1 MFSFKAVSLIALVA
15 AGQIFTAGATQASTL
30 THGPVFGGVTPAT
43 GNVFLRTGQGATV
56 QLRYGTDPNL
66 TNSSLS
72 RSFTTDASSDFTK
85 IIPLSGL
92 APETTYYVNILVDG
106 IAQKTAPYPSFAI
119 FRRWA
124 ARDFKFVVLTD
135 FVTTNTL
142 TKSYPTFTNPSAE
155 KPAFVFIGGDFDH
168 RNPKDCTV
176 GSQERRASSGL
187 F

>member
-1 MFSFKAVSLIALVA
+1 MAPSSA
-15 AGQIFTAGATQASTL
+15 
-30 THGPVFGGVTPAT
+30 
-43 GNVFLRTGQGATV
+43 NVFVRSDQGATV
-56 QLRYGTDPNL
+56 QLRYGTHPNL

-85 IIPLSGL
+85 ITPLSGL

-106 IAQKTAPYPSFAI
+106 VAQKTAPYPSFAT
-119 FRRWA
+119 FPPVGS

-142 TKSYPTFTNPSAE
+142 TKSYPTFTNASAE

-176 GSQERRASSGL
+176 GSQERRAS
-187 F
+187 